1 MTEGSNSKMWTGWHT
16 FFLLAII
23 VATLLAGW
31 QTSSILFSIEAG
43 FENDLNNETIPEKL
57 KEEFETK
64 GYPISEN
71 AAVTKEKDGKWA
83 ITDGKKIYIVK
94 KEGGKLNIYSPFTY
108 RLCAWLVIL
117 ILLTVFAV
125 IAGHGVTGMWR
136 GLLID
141 ERNKMSLSR
150 LQIILWTIIVLSGFL
165 TAALANI
172 VAGVENPLSISIPK
186 ELWLL
191 MGISTTSLVCS
202 PLILSTKKVKE
213 PEEGEQKQ
221 TIASMAAEE
230 GVSSEDLKSKVT
242 NKGQVIIN
250 KDLKDAR
257 LSDLFKGE
265 ETGNAAQLDLGKIQM
280 FYFTLI
286 LVLAYAVALGDLL
299 CGTGKIVEFPVL
311 SSSMVALLG
320 ISHAGYL
327 TNKAIPHS
335 QGK

>member
-1 MTEGSNSKMWTGWHT
+1 MWTGKHT
-16 FFLLAII
+16 FFLLLIII
-23 VATLLAGW
+23 VILLVGLLIP
-31 QTSSILFSIEAG
+31 SNSFSIDAE
-43 FENDLNNETIPEKL
+43 FEGDLNNGTISEDL
-57 KEEFETK
+57 KDKFKTK

-83 ITDGKKIYIVK
+83 ITDGKKNYIVE
-94 KEGGKLNIYSPFTY
+94 KEGGKLKIYTPSICIL
-108 RLCAWLVIL
+108 RAWLVIL

-125 IAGHGVTGMWR
+125 ISGHGVTGMWR
-136 GLLID
+136 GLLVD

-150 LQIILWTIIVLSGFL
+150 LQMILWTIIVLSGFL
-165 TAALANI
+165 TVAMANI
-172 VAGVENPLSISIPK
+172 AAAVDNPLSISIPK

-191 MGISTTSLVCS
+191 MGISTTSLVGS

-221 TIASMAAEE
+221 TIASIAAEE

-242 NKGQVIIN
+242 NKGQVMVN
-250 KDLKDAR
+250 KDSKNAR

-265 ETGNAAQLDLGKIQM
+265 ETGNGAQLDLGKIQM

-286 LVLAYAVALGDLL
+286 LVLAYAVALGNLL
-299 CGTGKIVEFPVL
+299 AYTGMFDTFPNL

>member
-1 MTEGSNSKMWTGWHT
+1 MTEGSNSKMWTGKHT
-16 FFLLAII
+16 FLLLLIIIAILP
-23 VATLLAGW
+23 VGLL
-31 QTSSILFSIEAG
+31 
-43 FENDLNNETIPEKL
+43 
-57 KEEFETK
+57 
-64 GYPISEN
+64 
-71 AAVTKEKDGKWA
+71 
-83 ITDGKKIYIVK
+83 
-94 KEGGKLNIYSPFTY
+94 SPSTY
-108 RLCAWLVIL
+108 RLYVWLVFL

-150 LQIILWTIIVLSGFL
+150 LQMILWTVLILSGFL
-165 TAALANI
+165 TVALANI
-172 VAGVENPLSISIPK
+172 VAGVENPLSISIPE

-191 MGISTTSLVCS
+191 MGISTASLVGS

-213 PEEGEQKQ
+213 PKEEEQDQ
-221 TIASMAAEE
+221 TINSMAAEE
-230 GVSSEDLKSKVT
+230 GVSPENLKSKVT
-242 NKGQVIIN
+242 NKGQVIVN
-250 KDLKDAR
+250 KDPKDAR

-335 QGK
+335 QVK

>member
-1 MTEGSNSKMWTGWHT
+1 MWTGKHT
-16 FFLLAII
+16 FLLLLIIIAILP
-23 VATLLAGW
+23 VGLL
-31 QTSSILFSIEAG
+31 
-43 FENDLNNETIPEKL
+43 
-57 KEEFETK
+57 
-64 GYPISEN
+64 
-71 AAVTKEKDGKWA
+71 
-83 ITDGKKIYIVK
+83 
-94 KEGGKLNIYSPFTY
+94 SPFTY
-108 RLCAWLVIL
+108 RLYTWLVFL

-150 LQIILWTIIVLSGFL
+150 LQMILWTVLILSGFF
-165 TAALANI
+165 TVALANI
-172 VAGVENPLSISIPK
+172 TAGVENPLSITIPE

-191 MGISTTSLVCS
+191 MGISTASLVGS

-213 PEEGEQKQ
+213 PKEEEQDQ
-221 TIASMAAEE
+221 TINSMAAEE
-230 GVSSEDLKSKVT
+230 GVSPENIKSKVT
-242 NKGQVIIN
+242 NKGQVIVN
-250 KDLKDAR
+250 KGPKDAR

-299 CGTGKIVEFPVL
+299 CGTGKIDAFPVL

>member
-1 MTEGSNSKMWTGWHT
+1 MTEGSNSKMWTGKHT
-16 FFLLAII
+16 FLLLLIIIAILP
-23 VATLLAGW
+23 VGLL
-31 QTSSILFSIEAG
+31 SL
-43 FENDLNNETIPEKL
+43 
-57 KEEFETK
+57 
-64 GYPISEN
+64 
-71 AAVTKEKDGKWA
+71 V
-83 ITDGKKIYIVK
+83 
-94 KEGGKLNIYSPFTY
+94 TY
-108 RLCAWLVIL
+108 RLYTWLVFL

-150 LQIILWTIIVLSGFL
+150 LQMILWTVLILSGFL
-165 TAALANI
+165 TVALANI
-172 VAGVENPLSISIPK
+172 VAGVENPLSISIPE

-191 MGISTTSLVCS
+191 MGISTASLVGS

-213 PEEGEQKQ
+213 PKEEEQDQ
-221 TIASMAAEE
+221 TINSMAAEE
-230 GVSSEDLKSKVT
+230 GVSPENIKSKVT
-242 NKGQVIIN
+242 NKGQVIVN
-250 KDLKDAR
+250 KDPKEAR

-299 CGTGKIVEFPVL
+299 CGTGKIDAFPVL
-311 SSSMVALLG
+311 SASMVALLG

>member
-1 MTEGSNSKMWTGWHT
+1 MWTGKHT
-16 FFLLAII
+16 FLLLLIIIAILP
-23 VATLLAGW
+23 VGLM
-31 QTSSILFSIEAG
+31 
-43 FENDLNNETIPEKL
+43 
-57 KEEFETK
+57 
-64 GYPISEN
+64 
-71 AAVTKEKDGKWA
+71 
-83 ITDGKKIYIVK
+83 
-94 KEGGKLNIYSPFTY
+94 SPFTY
-108 RLCAWLVIL
+108 RLYTWLVFL

-125 IAGHGVTGMWR
+125 IAGHGVTGLWR

-150 LQIILWTIIVLSGFL
+150 LQMILWTVLILSGFL
-165 TAALANI
+165 TVALANI
-172 VAGVENPLSISIPK
+172 AAGVENPLSISIPE

-191 MGISTTSLVCS
+191 MGISTASLVGS

-213 PEEGEQKQ
+213 PKEEEQDQ
-221 TIASMAAEE
+221 TINSMAAEE
-230 GVSSEDLKSKVT
+230 GVSPENLKSKVT
-242 NKGQVIIN
+242 NKGQVIVN
-250 KDLKDAR
+250 KDPKDAR

-299 CGTGKIVEFPVL
+299 CGTGKIDAFPVL